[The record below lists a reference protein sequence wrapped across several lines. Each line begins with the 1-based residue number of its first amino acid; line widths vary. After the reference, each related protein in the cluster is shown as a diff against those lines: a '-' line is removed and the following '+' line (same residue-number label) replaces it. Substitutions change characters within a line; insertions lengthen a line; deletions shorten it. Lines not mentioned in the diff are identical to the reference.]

1 MEYDFDIEY
10 PMQSLYIAKAFHEHG
25 LLDRLLENLDDD
37 ISLSWDELPLIEH
50 AALECAFEDCRYY
63 YQRERR
69 VGRDEYEPDHETY
82 VMRDPLL
89 TRYDDLCRRL
99 EMKLG
104 ITKVENRFVMELE
117 SAIHRNMQFDSY
129 SYEYYW
135 IDSTK
140 DRKGAKIVLLLF
152 EEFAAYYDIPDSLL
166 SILDFCKEG
175 IPKLEAA
182 LAEASEEKVIPLPV
196 KYAPE
201 KEAA

>member
-1 MEYDFDIEY
+1 MEYDYEIEY
-10 PMQSLYIAKAFHEHG
+10 PMQSLYIAKAFYDHG
-25 LLDRLLENLDDD
+25 LLDRLLESTDDD
-37 ISLSWDELPLIEH
+37 ITIAWDELPFLEH
-50 AALECAFEDCRYY
+50 AALECAFADCRSY
-63 YQRERR
+63 YQQSRR
-69 VGRDEYEPDHETY
+69 VSHDEYELDRETY

-89 TRYDDLCRRL
+89 TRYDGLCRRL

-104 ITKVENRFVMELE
+104 ITKVENLFAKDLE
-117 SAIHRNMQFDSY
+117 STIHRNMQFNSY
-129 SYEYYW
+129 SYEYHW
-135 IDSTK
+135 IDSTR

-182 LAEASEEKVIPLPV
+182 LAEASKEKMIPLPV
-196 KYAPE
+196 KSALE